1 MFLFSEKRGQA
12 SALGKEPA
20 PGRPCPTLTTN
31 GAEGDKNDHSHDSR
45 QHASPHALTKAPL
58 ITGMPSPA
66 EGPEPGP
73 TPHHGKPVP
82 FSLRKETRPQL
93 PLRGVVLDGVGA
105 RSRIDDHASS
115 LRPRSR
121 TKDSLARRASGKG
134 LAHESLEDRRRARG
148 DRGRTARP
156 GRVTRSARAG
166 SVRHREIHVL
176 LEKSDVACVILERVE
191 DVRYHDSTI
200 TIRV

>member
-1 MFLFSEKRGQA
+1 MYSQQLGTAIGDVFLFSEKRGQA
-12 SALGKEPA
+12 SALGKEPV
-20 PGRPCPTLTTN
+20 PGRPYPTLTTN

-45 QHASPHALTKAPL
+45 QHAGPHALTKAPL

-82 FSLRKETRPQL
+82 FSLREETRPQL

-121 TKDSLARRASGKG
+121 TKDSMARRTPGKDSLMRASKTVAAPEETVAALHG
-134 LAHESLEDRRRARG
+134 LTG
-148 DRGRTARP
+148 
-156 GRVTRSARAG
+156 
-166 SVRHREIHVL
+166 
-176 LEKSDVACVILERVE
+176 
-191 DVRYHDSTI
+191 
-200 TIRV
+200 